1 MYEMTDDSMALTV
14 AEVTMQ
20 DFLAAVMLVER
31 SPAPI
36 PTERVQ
42 PSRPLIEYPVTRHS
56 TRSRLQPAATHR
68 AAMPPPM
75 ARDDESAP
83 FAGARTVYWLALA
96 AVMAALVLL

>member
-1 MYEMTDDSMALTV
+1 MYEMTDEAMALTV

-36 PTERVQ
+36 PTVRVQ
-42 PSRPLIEYPVTRHS
+42 PSRPLIEYPVTRHP

-68 AAMPPPM
+68 AAMPRPV
-75 ARDDESAP
+75 AHDDESAP
-83 FAGARTVYWLALA
+83 VAGARTVYWLALA
-96 AVMAALVLL
+96 AVMAAVVLL